1 MHEAEG
7 MAEEIFDD
15 PAFRGTFGR
24 EHAVVTDDGEP
35 RAVDAAARELFDHR
49 GDFGQ
54 EPRFPRIVGV
64 QQGDVF
70 ARGLG
75 DAVVAGHADPGVGLC
90 DEPHERRGDL
100 PHDLRAS
107 VGRSVVHDDDLQGRI
122 ALRQRRTHGGGDFAL
137 LVVEGYDDRN
147 RGF

>member
-1 MHEAEG
+1 MGRVAEK
-7 MAEEIFDD
+7 IRDD
-15 PAFRGTFGR
+15 PALRGALGG
-24 EHAVVTDDGEP
+24 EHPVVADDGES
-35 RAVDAAARELFDHR
+35 RAVDAAAGELFDHR

-54 EPRFPRIVGV
+54 KTRLPRIVGV

-100 PHDLRAS
+100 PHDLRTA
-107 VGRSVVHDDDLQGRI
+107 VGRPVVHDDDLRGRVT
-122 ALRQRRTHGGGDFAL
+122 LCQCRTHGGGDFAL